1 MDTDGDESIEK
12 KEYRTVL
19 KLWGYA
25 EGVIEKYVVE
35 DIKQFDVDNDKE
47 WDFEEFRRWDDS
59 PSSEEELRD
68 DFDAADKDG
77 NGLVSEDEM
86 RMDSISIG
94 AREIAELAHV
104 EFEEADSDGDGT
116 LNFEEYAAFFL

>member
-59 PSSEEELRD
+59 PSSEEEL
-68 DFDAADKDG
+68 
-77 NGLVSEDEM
+77 
-86 RMDSISIG
+86 
-94 AREIAELAHV
+94 
-104 EFEEADSDGDGT
+104 
-116 LNFEEYAAFFL
+116 